1 MKKRVVPAILLGIVL
16 LIASCLKHNGSGSDI
31 PEKNLISEAKNYYIF
46 DVSITEGKGAA
57 MTGSRHHYIQKAP
70 DWERATVEKLNSINT
85 VVVPISYLDTAL
97 TVKTINADSKNQLG
111 KLSYLLVYRDPQRNN
126 QLTSEVMYMIPDAS
140 SKPNSFSGTSI
151 IEQWDGTI
159 LRGYRHSN
167 GKVTPMSIEIG
178 EKSSLAK
185 MTTVCET
192 TDWYVCVTVGNS
204 QEYCDYRNTTT
215 HCIQIDD
222 GNGAPSSSDPGG
234 GVPSTGDGRIGPD
247 GSVIPGTGGMGDRPV
262 RVPAEPVGPLAVC
275 PKSFNFIKAISLDE
289 KGFGGWQIA
298 AVSGMHLTLLDTR
311 GEAMLVSPGP
321 IIYIGLP
328 IVRKNGEFYSKDR
341 AAEIAV
347 KIDNKAIE
355 ALMNYYHSGVPVD
368 FEGLNAEYRKALNTE
383 AEKYGGKATLTPG
396 IGNLP
401 IMTPTIARYYGCN

>member
-1 MKKRVVPAILLGIVL
+1 
-16 LIASCLKHNGSGSDI
+16 
-31 PEKNLISEAKNYYIF
+31 
-46 DVSITEGKGAA
+46 
-57 MTGSRHHYIQKAP
+57 
-70 DWERATVEKLNSINT
+70 
-85 VVVPISYLDTAL
+85 
-97 TVKTINADSKNQLG
+97 
-111 KLSYLLVYRDPQRNN
+111 
-126 QLTSEVMYMIPDAS
+126 
-140 SKPNSFSGTSI
+140 
-151 IEQWDGTI
+151 
-159 LRGYRHSN
+159 
-167 GKVTPMSIEIG
+167 
-178 EKSSLAK
+178 
-185 MTTVCET
+185 
-192 TDWYVCVTVGNS
+192 
-204 QEYCDYRNTTT
+204 
-215 HCIQIDD
+215 
-222 GNGAPSSSDPGG
+222 
-234 GVPSTGDGRIGPD
+234 
-247 GSVIPGTGGMGDRPV
+247 MGDRPL